1 MRIEPF
7 SLFSFWL
14 VAFSLVASSSE
25 GQYASKYNYESP
37 RLHRNL
43 DSPGMRRTTYRLES
57 TPFGIDVRLFLNNS
71 NVVMGELLFVDEES
85 ITILTPHN
93 DTETFQLKELNM
105 INGRFGRIAH
115 GTRGLQFVGV
125 LSALTTGWLTLGVAP
140 VNLIIAAA
148 VNSSLKK
155 SLRLQS
161 RYPQIDWRFLKTYSR
176 YPARWPNSELMP

>member
-7 SLFSFWL
+7 SLFYIWL

-37 RLHRNL
+37 RLFQNL
-43 DSPGMRRTTYRLES
+43 DSTGMRLTTYGLES
-57 TPFGIDVRLFLNNS
+57 TPFGIDVRLFLNN
-71 NVVMGELLFVDEES
+71 NHVVKGELLLVDEES
-85 ITILTPHN
+85 ITILTPYN

-105 INGRFGRIAH
+105 IKGRFGRIAP
-115 GTRGLQFVGV
+115 GTRLLQFAGV
-125 LSALTTGWLTLGVAP
+125 LSTVTTGWFTIGVAP

-148 VNSSLKK
+148 INSSLNK

-161 RYPQIDWRFLKTYSR
+161 RHPQIDWRFLKTYSR
-176 YPARWPNSELMP
+176 YPAGWPNSQLMP